1 MGSSG
6 ANLFL
11 FNLLLELEATAGRGT
26 TSGHRFFP
34 FEIKKTIHN
43 ITVRCREKRHVRYFS
58 CLTQFYKIPAKHE
71 SKNCSTEEIYK
82 IIKIHRQLMRVKVS
96 FILRL

>member
-11 FNLLLELEATAGRGT
+11 FNLLLELEATAGRGK

-34 FEIKKTIHN
+34 FEIKKLS
-43 ITVRCREKRHVRYFS
+43 IT
-58 CLTQFYKIPAKHE
+58 LQ
-71 SKNCSTEEIYK
+71 
-82 IIKIHRQLMRVKVS
+82 
-96 FILRL
+96 

>member
-11 FNLLLELEATAGRGT
+11 FNLLLELEATAGRV

-34 FEIKKTIHN
+34 FEIKKLS
-43 ITVRCREKRHVRYFS
+43 IT
-58 CLTQFYKIPAKHE
+58 LQ
-71 SKNCSTEEIYK
+71 
-82 IIKIHRQLMRVKVS
+82 
-96 FILRL
+96 